1 MTRLF
6 TSNDLIRFIYG
17 ETSTKENEKI
27 KALLHKDGKFQK
39 LYFQLLKSKEEIDG
53 LTKFPSEKTIQN
65 ILDLSKSQDVF
76 PV

>member
-6 TSNDLIRFIYG
+6 TSNDLVRFIYG
-17 ETSTKENEKI
+17 ETSKKENEKI
-27 KALLHKDGKFQK
+27 KALLRKDSKFQK

-53 LTKFPSEKTIQN
+53 LIKFPSEKTIQN